1 MSDLIT
7 ETLNNAA
14 KRVKSRL
21 AELALTA
28 DTPSETQ
35 IERCNQDRQIQAFF
49 EENALALY
57 EHWTALYS
65 RSLRVTDLFERTFS
79 VLFAPQTTV
88 SDVRVVADYCF
99 SLFLQQ
105 VLQSEDHG
113 THLLHAQ
120 LEPKAL
126 SLSLMRPF
134 AADGRLR
141 LASLEMTREGE
152 AAVITFL
159 NGHNLN
165 AEDGEFVDDLETAID
180 ILCLSPDIK
189 VGVLRGGE
197 VTHPKYAGKRVFC
210 SGINLKK
217 LHSGEISYAGFLIGR
232 EMACLNKLIHGVTYP
247 TTNLV
252 SRAVKPWIAVVDTFA
267 IGGGMQMVLACDYVI
282 AETGSYASLPAAK
295 EGIIPGVSNLRLT
308 AATTERFAKRVI
320 LHGEQIYAGAAYSD
334 YIFDQVV
341 TSQELDGAL
350 ADAVELM
357 AAPAVPANKRM
368 ISLSKEPL
376 SAFRHYMASFCTEQV
391 IRMYSRDVREKTG
404 KFAQKAKLG

>member
-88 SDVRVVADYCF
+88 SDVRVIADYCF

-247 TTNLV
+247 TPNLV

-282 AETGSYASLPAAK
+282 AEMGSYASLPAAK